1 MATTRFSASTLT
13 DGGAF
18 PVSLRALLRASI
30 QGKRAHRRSPGHV
43 VGGVVF
49 DGGSFPQ
56 RLSRS
61 LNPRRRR
68 YRAAPLVASPEPGA
82 PQQTR
87 RWKRRDCVPTEAL
100 RNDRLH
106 ELSII
111 EAEVIHISQAPVA
124 DDSPSHTLGSL
135 PLTR

>member
-18 PVSLRALLRASI
+18 PVSLRDLLRASI
-30 QGKRAHRRSPGHV
+30 QGTRAHRRSQGRV
-43 VGGVVF
+43 VGGVVV

-61 LNPRRRR
+61 LNPRRPR
-68 YRAAPLVASPEPGA
+68 YRAAPLVVFPEPAA

-87 RWKRRDCVPTEAL
+87 CWKRRDSVPTEAR
-100 RNDRLH
+100 RNDRVH

-111 EAEVIHISQAPVA
+111 EAEVIHLSQAPVA
-124 DDSPSHTLGSL
+124 DDSPAHTLGSL